1 MARDKLFAEVVIAGS
16 YKDLAKSTRGAKKEL
31 NQFEKSAKKISAA
44 VNTAFAGIAIAG
56 IGMVWDA
63 LVDMTTAAQEDAKS
77 VALLNKQME
86 KSWKATDQTKDSMNE
101 YIDSVSNMSGIM
113 DDDLRPAFG
122 KIVRVTKSAAKAQKA
137 FDTVMDISADTN
149 KDVNVVAAAYS
160 KYLAGNKTA
169 LYRLI
174 PTLKDAGNEAQFLKD
189 RFDGMS
195 EVAGAN
201 NPIGKLSVIFENFKE
216 KLGASFLP
224 ILNNVADW
232 LASPEAT
239 KQMDKFA
246 KSVENGFAW
255 FGSAEGKEAME
266 KFLENILKIADGI
279 NKMIENIDKLK
290 PLMDFFMTVH
300 KLGGGWIWDVLL
312 GASGE
317 QPTNNIPRDPG
328 FQQRWQPNSMPNTAS
343 TGSGTGSTGGGG
355 TVIQNNYYTVNAPQV
370 SGPAVVNAL
379 KTEARRKGVPL
390 KLLIT

>member
-31 NQFEKSAKKISAA
+31 NQFEKTAKKISAA

-63 LVDMTTAAQEDAKS
+63 LVDMTTAAQEDAAS

-122 KIVRVTKSAAKAQKA
+122 KIVRATKNSAKAQKA
-137 FDTVMDISADTN
+137 FNTVMDISADTG

-160 KYLAGNKTA
+160 KYLVGNKTM

-174 PTLKDAGNEAQFLKD
+174 PGLKDAANEAQFLNDK
-189 RFDGMS
+189 FDGMS

-224 ILNNVADW
+224 ILNDVADW

-266 KFLENILKIADGI
+266 KFLDNILKIADGI

-312 GASGE
+312 GGSGE
-317 QPTNNIPRDPG
+317 QPQNNIPPEQR
-328 FQQRWQPNSMPNTAS
+328 FQQRWQPNSLPNNMPN
-343 TGSGTGSTGGGG
+343 GGG
-355 TVIQNNYYTVNAPQV
+355 NNPQTYTPSAPPVNIYIDAPYV